1 MTTLTRYLGRTNGQT
16 EARVEL
22 EVCGDGSESREK
34 VRVSGAEHAGT
45 SRAGAGGTLSIPSP
59 TSVTRPACACA
70 VASADRLP
78 SSGMTVRYSR

>member
-1 MTTLTRYLGRTNGQT
+1 MTNKPDNGQT

-45 SRAGAGGTLSIPSP
+45 SRAGAGAYSTPDL
-59 TSVTRPACACA
+59 RN
-70 VASADRLP
+70 SARLCLRC
-78 SSGMTVRYSR
+78 SFR